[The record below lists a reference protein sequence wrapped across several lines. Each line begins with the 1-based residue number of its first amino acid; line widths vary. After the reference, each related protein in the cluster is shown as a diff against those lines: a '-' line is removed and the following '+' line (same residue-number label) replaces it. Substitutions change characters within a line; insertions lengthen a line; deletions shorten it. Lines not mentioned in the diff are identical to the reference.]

1 MIERGEHALITAPTG
16 SGKTLTAFLWSIN
29 RCLVGDLEPGS
40 TRVLYISPL
49 KALNN
54 DIQRN
59 LVGPLG
65 ALRQRASDA
74 GSPFPDIRVQT
85 RSGDTDAGDHHRM
98 LRQSPAE
105 ARPGNHLA
113 YANNKLVLTSER
125 NGKTLTIHL
134 AADDP
139 ALRHISA
146 CSNSWA
152 TAAFAATADHCR
164 VHQRH
169 RSRTQS
175 VP

>member
-1 MIERGEHALITAPTG
+1 MSDALTRFHPQIEAWFHDELGSPTDVQEQSWPVIERGEHALITAPTG

-74 GSPFPDIRVQT
+74 GSPFPDIRAQT

-98 LRQSPAE
+98 LRQSPA
-105 ARPGNHLA
+105 GNTHH
-113 YANNKLVLTSER
+113 N
-125 NGKTLTIHL
+125 
-134 AADDP
+134 P
-139 ALRHISA
+139 
-146 CSNSWA
+146 
-152 TAAFAATADHCR
+152 
-164 VHQRH
+164 
-169 RSRTQS
+169 
-175 VP
+175 